1 MRPDVTMLPT
11 MKLLQLLRVSKHEI
25 LSSKDLRERVGPEWR
40 DALTTIRAQGYLV
53 DEIVGNGGSRSY
65 RLSPEC
71 WEGPDYLNE
80 SYVER
85 KQRVTLTPTH
95 EETSVR
101 VNLYLDDVKRLLT
114 MELPPRVRDVL
125 VGAYMKAKGD

>member
-1 MRPDVTMLPT
+1 MTVPLT
-11 MKLLQLLRVSKHEI
+11 MKLLTLLRASKHEL
-25 LSSKDLRERVGPEWR
+25 LSSKDLRDRIGPEWR

-80 SYVER
+80 AYMER
-85 KQRVTLTPTH
+85 QQRITLTPVH
-95 EETSVR
+95 EEAVVR
-101 VNLYLDDVKRLLT
+101 VNLYVDDVKRLLT
-114 MELPPRVRDVL
+114 LELPPRVRDVL
-125 VGAYMKAKGD
+125 VGAYMKATGG